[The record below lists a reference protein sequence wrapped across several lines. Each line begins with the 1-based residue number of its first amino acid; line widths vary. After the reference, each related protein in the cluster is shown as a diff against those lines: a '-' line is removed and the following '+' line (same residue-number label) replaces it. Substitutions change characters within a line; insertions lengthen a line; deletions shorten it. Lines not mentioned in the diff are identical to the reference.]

1 MINALK
7 QLPGQA
13 PLVVSAFKFMES
25 TMVSEWCHASEFVD
39 RGAPAASMAAMKR
52 HMSSA
57 DLQVSGWNA
66 SNVVRWS
73 LLREITPPALVMCA
87 LTDSCVGCEPSSR

>member
-52 HMSSA
+52 HPSSA
-57 DLQVSGWNA
+57 DLQVSGWNG
-66 SNVVRWS
+66 SRVLCGGPWFGV
-73 LLREITPPALVMCA
+73 TPPALVVCA
-87 LTDSCVGCEPSSR
+87 LYALP